1 LGFSILISSDFS
13 PLAVIA
19 LHHAARQ
26 GFGDIVSLLMER
38 GANVDAKALQGKT
51 PLHQGFMF
59 RDCRT
64 PLPDSF
70 FFFFCAYS
78 RTVRA
83 AASRGSDFVIRKLM
97 HGGADLNC
105 RTTDERQW
113 SPLHFAVF
121 GDFPGTIKLLCG
133 ERCLCVTARAR
144 VITNHLFAILF
155 ARRTWRQCQHQRSA

>member
-1 LGFSILISSDFS
+1 MTLSRCSWSVERTSTRRRCKAKRRCIKVSCFVIVEPRCLI
-13 PLAVIA
+13 
-19 LHHAARQ
+19 R
-26 GFGDIVSLLMER
+26 
-38 GANVDAKALQGKT
+38 
-51 PLHQGFMF
+51 
-59 RDCRT
+59 
-64 PLPDSF
+64 F